1 MEESLPRRLVPVNK
15 PLTSSDMKD
24 ETIKSDIEE
33 TNKSR
38 LGETLARIEKY
49 ILIGTKNVLNIDE
62 ASIVLGVTIR
72 TLRKMVA
79 EHTIPIYKPNQRA
92 LYFKKS
98 DLEDWM
104 LQNRVK
110 PQSEIDSEVEAYC
123 ITH

>member
-1 MEESLPRRLVPVNK
+1 
-15 PLTSSDMKD
+15 MKD

-33 TNKSR
+33 TNKSS

-98 DLEDWM
+98 Y
-104 LQNRVK
+104 
-110 PQSEIDSEVEAYC
+110 SS
-123 ITH
+123 

>member
-1 MEESLPRRLVPVNK
+1 
-15 PLTSSDMKD
+15 MKD

-33 TNKSR
+33 TNKSS

-72 TLRKMVA
+72 ALRKMVA

-92 LYFKKS
+92 FRFSFFSLCALCSGDSLSAGFSILYIS
-98 DLEDWM
+98 
-104 LQNRVK
+104 
-110 PQSEIDSEVEAYC
+110 A
-123 ITH
+123 

>member
-1 MEESLPRRLVPVNK
+1 
-15 PLTSSDMKD
+15 MKD

-33 TNKSR
+33 ANKSS

>member
-1 MEESLPRRLVPVNK
+1 
-15 PLTSSDMKD
+15 MKD
-24 ETIKSDIEE
+24 ETITSDIEE
-33 TNKSR
+33 TTKSS

-92 LYFKKS
+92 LYFQKS

-110 PQSEIDSEVEAYC
+110 PQSEIDAEVEAYC

>member
-1 MEESLPRRLVPVNK
+1 
-15 PLTSSDMKD
+15 MKD

-33 TNKSR
+33 TNKSS

-79 EHTIPIYKPNQRA
+79 EHTIPIYKPNQRS

>member
-1 MEESLPRRLVPVNK
+1 
-15 PLTSSDMKD
+15 MKD
-24 ETIKSDIEE
+24 ETITSDIEE
-33 TNKSR
+33 TNKSS

-79 EHTIPIYKPNQRA
+79 EHTIPIYKPNQRS

-110 PQSEIDSEVEAYC
+110 PQSEIDAEVEAYC

>member
-1 MEESLPRRLVPVNK
+1 
-15 PLTSSDMKD
+15 MKE

-33 TNKSR
+33 TNKSS

-79 EHTIPIYKPNQRA
+79 EHTIPIYKPNQRS

-123 ITH
+123 IGH

>member
-1 MEESLPRRLVPVNK
+1 
-15 PLTSSDMKD
+15 MKD
-24 ETIKSDIEE
+24 ETITSDIEE
-33 TNKSR
+33 TNKSS

-79 EHTIPIYKPNQRA
+79 EHTIPIYKPNQRTI
-92 LYFKKS
+92 YFKKS

-110 PQSEIDSEVEAYC
+110 PQSEIDAEVEAYC

>member
-1 MEESLPRRLVPVNK
+1 
-15 PLTSSDMKD
+15 MKD
-24 ETIKSDIEE
+24 ETITSDIEE
-33 TNKSR
+33 TNKSS

-79 EHTIPIYKPNQRA
+79 EHTIPIYKPNQRT

-110 PQSEIDSEVEAYC
+110 PQSEIDAEVEAYC